1 MAEKRVA
8 ARPAKV
14 ADAVNPGPLSVEP
27 TEADYEKART
37 VGIGNEPELPA
48 GKVENGRAVRARAA
62 AREH

>member
-8 ARPAKV
+8 AQPVKV
-14 ADAVNPGPLSVEP
+14 ADVTDEHTAVEP

-37 VGIGNEPELPA
+37 EGIGNEPELPA
-48 GKVENGRAVRARAA
+48 GKVENGPVVRARAA